1 MIVVGVPSTFT
12 YRDDVA
18 LTCVITNNFVM
29 DWMMIEVEV
38 GGGSG
43 SDMISCGCGG
53 FGYFSSFSSL
63 STKKRL

>member
-29 DWMMIEVEV
+29 DWMMEV
-38 GGGSG
+38 GGSG
-43 SDMISCGCGG
+43 SGS
-53 FGYFSSFSSL
+53 GYFCSL

>member
-1 MIVVGVPSTFT
+1 MIVVGVPATFT

-29 DWMMIEVEV
+29 DWMIEVEV

-43 SDMISCGCGG
+43 SDMISCGG
-53 FGYFSSFSSL
+53 FGCFSSL